1 MVYIDVVKK
10 ISIDAHTPWINI
22 DFAELYRFRWVF
34 FMLIVRDIKLRYK
47 QTVLGA
53 LWVILQPLLTALLF
67 TALFGRMLKL
77 PSEGQPYILF
87 AFSGL
92 VPWMVFSQSLQRA
105 NPSLINDSRLIT
117 KVYFPRIF
125 IPLSATF
132 GVIIDLFIALTMLL
146 ILMVGYGSPLSLNL
160 LFLPLSIFLLFMFSS
175 GINLIF
181 SSLSV
186 YYRDFKHIVPF
197 LLQLWMY
204 ASPLV
209 YSANMIPE
217 KYRTIYSLNPMV
229 GIIDVFRFT
238 FLGLSVF
245 PVQSFCVSAIISL
258 GLMIF
263 GTLVFRKIEHN
274 FADII

>member
-1 MVYIDVVKK
+1 MKK
-10 ISIDAHTPWINI
+10 ILIDARRPWINI
-22 DFAELYRFRWVF
+22 DFAELAHFRWVF
-34 FMLIVRDIKLRYK
+34 FMLMVRDIKLRYK
-47 QTVLGA
+47 QTLFGIA
-53 LWVILQPLLTALLF
+53 WVVLQPLLTAILL
-67 TALFGRMLKL
+67 TALFGRVMQL
-77 PSEGQPYILF
+77 PSEGHPYILF
-87 AFSGL
+87 AFCGL
-92 VPWMVFSQSLQRA
+92 VPWMIFSQALQRA

-132 GVIIDLFIALTMLL
+132 GVVIDLLIALGMLIAL
-146 ILMVGYGSPLSLNL
+146 LGYFHYSPSLNQFFLPICIAL
-160 LFLPLSIFLLFMFSS
+160 LFIFSS

-209 YSANMIPE
+209 YSAKVIPE
-217 KYRTIYSLNPMV
+217 QFRALYCLNPMV
-229 GIIDVFRFT
+229 GIIDIFRWAC
-238 FLGLSVF
+238 LGQGPFPLYSFWLSMIT
-245 PVQSFCVSAIISL
+245 SALLLVI
-258 GLMIF
+258 
-263 GTLVFRKIEHN
+263 GTIVFRKIEHH